1 MQVCRGGSILY
12 FNTPLFLLRPLA
24 GYCNPQVIR
33 IETMVNNVNTTL
45 VLQDQPQGY
54 IFLYFYKLLRAL
66 SVFRMVV
73 ESSLK
78 LIYSIMCGK
87 KFQIYGVHIPRK
99 WIESSFYSCSLLP
112 QNSPPSF
119 YHHPRQREITDS
131 PRQHLFKICFPQQHK
146 RVEETNLLGQNS
158 I

>member
-1 MQVCRGGSILY
+1 MQVCWGASILY
-12 FNTPLFLLRPLA
+12 LNTPLFLLCPLP

-33 IETMVNNVNTTL
+33 IETMVNSVNTTL

-78 LIYSIMCGK
+78 LVYSIMCGK
-87 KFQIYGVHIPRK
+87 KFRIYGVHFPRK
-99 WIESSFYSCSLLP
+99 CIESSFYSCPLLP

-119 YHHPRQREITDS
+119 YHHTLGRGKLLIPAGSIFSKSVS
-131 PRQHLFKICFPQQHK
+131 P
-146 RVEETNLLGQNS
+146 NS
-158 I
+158 IKGWRKL